1 METLVRPACA
11 PARDVPVLASSTELL
26 GVQPGSGYVVPPAL
40 VRRGDGQVLA
50 LTPLLYSVLDAVD
63 GHRDVDEIAAAVTT
77 STGRGLIGEDVCT
90 LLDGRLRPLG
100 LVLMTDGSQPEL
112 RKANPLLALKPRIV
126 VSKPELTRR
135 ITAPF
140 ALLFNPVLVVVT
152 TLVFAGVGY
161 WVLFDKGLASAA
173 YDAFNQPGLLLMVFA
188 ITVVSAGFHEFG
200 HAAALRRGGGTP
212 GAIGAGLYLIWPA
225 FFTDVTDGYRLSRGA
240 RIRTDL
246 GGLYFNALVALA
258 TYGVWLGTR
267 WDGLLLVIAAQI
279 LQMIRQLPPLV
290 RFDGYHLLADI
301 TGVPDLFHR
310 IGPTLRS
317 FLPKRWRHPQSR
329 ALKPWVRV
337 VVTTWVVLVVPL
349 LLVTVV
355 VTVVA
360 LPRILGTT
368 FHSVADQWHQ
378 LTAAAGHGDNGSAAV
393 KALAIVALV
402 VPAGGILLMLMR
414 TGRRI
419 VMGTWRRTAGKPM
432 KRGSATI
439 AMLAAIAGLAYAWFP
454 HGGNY
459 RPIQSYERGT
469 VQDSLPA
476 PVVQAVS
483 HSGLTVGRQYSADT
497 VWVNDGTT
505 LPTADAPVVA
515 TVLSPRSGNGPTWV
529 FPFNKPAPPG
539 PGDNQAMAIATQDGG
554 TAYDVAF
561 ALVWANGD
569 TVLNRNEAYAF
580 ASCVECRAVAVSF
593 QVVLVVGQANVVA
606 PQNISAAVSSD
617 CLRCVTQALAVQLV
631 VTVPPDF
638 TPQARAQLQQLWTQ
652 IMEFSRHLRGMS
664 FADIQRQIT
673 DYEAQILAI
682 VKPALPPVS
691 STSVTTSSSPT
702 PSVSIT
708 PALTTVGST
717 ASPSAVASAGAAE
730 SSTPTDSPSSST
742 SSSASQ
748 SPPESSSPSGSSS
761 PSESSSPSPSGSSS
775 PSPSDSPSPTG

>member
-1 METLVRPACA
+1 M
-11 PARDVPVLASSTELL
+11 LAGGTELL
-26 GVQPGSGYVVPPAL
+26 GEQPGSGYVVPPAL
-40 VRRGDGQVLA
+40 VRRGDGQILS
-50 LTPLLYSVLDAVD
+50 LTPLLYAVLAAVD
-63 GHRDVDEIAAAVTT
+63 GHRDVDEVAAVVTEA
-77 STGRGLIGEDVCT
+77 TGRGLIGEDVCT

-100 LVLMTDGSQPEL
+100 LVLMTDGSSPEL
-112 RKANPLLALKPRIV
+112 RKANPLLALRPRIV
-126 VSKPELTRR
+126 VSRPELTRR

-140 ALLFNPVLVVVT
+140 AALFNPVLVVIT

-173 YDAFNQPGLLLMVFA
+173 YDAFQQPGLLLAVFA
-188 ITVVSAGFHEFG
+188 ISIVSAGFHEFG

-225 FFTDVTDGYRLSRGA
+225 FFTDVTDGYRLSRRD

-246 GGLYFNALVALA
+246 GGLYFNALVSLA
-258 TYGVWLGTR
+258 MYGIWLGTR

-290 RFDGYHLLADI
+290 RFDGYHLLADV

-317 FLPKRWRHPQSR
+317 FLPRRWRHAESR
-329 ALKPWVRV
+329 ALRPWVRV
-337 VVTTWVVLVVPL
+337 VVSLWVVLVVPL
-349 LLVTVV
+349 LLVTVL
-355 VTVVA
+355 VTVLA

-368 FHSVADQWHQ
+368 AHSIAAQWHQ
-378 LTAAAGHGDNGSAAV
+378 LTAASGRGDDSGAAV
-393 KALAIVALV
+393 KALAILALA
-402 VPAGGILLMLMR
+402 VPAGGIVLMLAR

-419 VMGTWRRTAGKPM
+419 LAGTWRKTAGKPAQ
-432 KRGSATI
+432 RASASL
-439 AMLAAIAGLAYAWFP
+439 AMLAALAGLVLAWFP

-469 VQDSLPA
+469 LQDALPA
-476 PVVQAVS
+476 PVSQVLTQ
-483 HSGLTVGRQYSADT
+483 HSGLSVGRQYSADT
-497 VWVNDGTT
+497 VWADTGNAP

-515 TVLSPRSGNGPTWV
+515 TVLSPHSGHGPTWV

-561 ALVWANGD
+561 ALVWAKGD

-593 QVVLVVGQANVVA
+593 QVVLVVGHANVVA
-606 PQNISAAVSSD
+606 PQNISAAVSYN

-638 TPQARAQLQQLWTQ
+638 TPAARAQLQQLWAQITQ
-652 IMEFSRHLRGMS
+652 FSHHLRGLS
-664 FADIQRQIT
+664 FAEIQRRIA
-673 DYEAQILAI
+673 DYEDQILAI
-682 VKPALPPVS
+682 VKPTLPPVS
-691 STSVTTSSSPT
+691 STSVTASTSPT
-702 PSVSIT
+702 PSM
-708 PALTTVGST
+708 ST
-717 ASPSAVASAGAAE
+717 SPGLMSTSPSATPSDMSSAGAAAP
-730 SSTPTDSPSSST
+730 STAT
-742 SSSASQ
+742 AW
-748 SPPESSSPSGSSS
+748 PSGSESATPSQSS
-761 PSESSSPSPSGSSS
+761 SDSASPTPSESSESSS
-775 PSPSDSPSPTG
+775 PSPSDSPSPSGSDSPTPG